1 MAVNQNIALNLVKA
15 RLTKLNVNVGQLDEY
30 LMYRIDAPEQE
41 INSMIPAP
49 LTDSAADLMLV
60 VDYAVYAYQNRD
72 KAERMPEWLRY
83 RLRCRFLQ
91 RGEGA

>member
-1 MAVNQNIALNLVKA
+1 MAVDQNVALMMVKT
-15 RLTKLNVNVGQLDEY
+15 RLNRLQNDASLDDYLLN
-30 LMYRIDAPEQE
+30 RIDAAEQE
-41 INSMIPAP
+41 INGMVPVP
-49 LTDSAADLMLV
+49 LTDSTADLMLL

>member
-1 MAVNQNIALNLVKA
+1 MAVDHNVALMMVKT
-15 RLTKLNVNVGQLDEY
+15 RLNRLQRDTSLDEY
-30 LMYRIDAPEQE
+30 LLARIDAAEQE
-41 INSMIPAP
+41 INGMVPEP
-49 LTDSAADLMLV
+49 LTDSTADLMLL

>member
-1 MAVNQNIALNLVKA
+1 MAINQNVALMMVKT
-15 RLTKLNVNVGQLDEY
+15 RLNRLQNDTSLDEY
-30 LMYRIDAPEQE
+30 LLGRIDAAEQE
-41 INSMIPAP
+41 INGMVPFP
-49 LTDSAADLMLV
+49 LTDSTADLMLV

-91 RGEGA
+91 GGDSA